1 MATRFTAWLGTF
13 GALTL
18 ACGNAAAADESE
30 GWTRDYNTAR
40 HFAYSYFGSYDHE
53 HGSALRMRQML
64 KACHMH
70 ELAAQVDRDL
80 PDVALYAGGQFA
92 KDQNSTK
99 YDLSPIQMAM
109 LVALATQSLVEG
121 YELGFQEAFD
131 KGLCHSVGEAYDG
144 YLKRK
149 TK

>member
-13 GALTL
+13 AALTL
-18 ACGNAAAADESE
+18 ACGNAAAADESDL
-30 GWTRDYNTAR
+30 WARDYNTAR
-40 HFAYSYFGSYDHE
+40 HFAYSYFGSYEHE
-53 HGSALRMRQML
+53 HGSALRMR
-64 KACHMH
+64 
-70 ELAAQVDRDL
+70 QVDRDL
-80 PDVALYAGGQFA
+80 PDVALYAGGRFA